1 MLSCLRAS
9 PSTDLAV
16 WEWLVSVLVL
26 PILALGFTVVMLLC
40 FSDMDSFKI
49 VMIKNIVVL
58 LWFITLSYR
67 HDRFLLPRYHIFMVF
82 FQLQ

>member
-49 VMIKNIVVL
+49 VMIKNC
-58 LWFITLSYR
+58 
-67 HDRFLLPRYHIFMVF
+67 HD
-82 FQLQ
+82 